1 MSEGTGLKL
10 DELRAQRAQLR
21 ANMKQVEQE
30 MNSSNENG
38 SGSHSGHVRPNVS
51 ASGIGGDLEEGVRL
65 EDGTLRVGIITQ
77 YLQSPGQW

>member
-38 SGSHSGHVRPNVS
+38 SGSHSDILFLCGK
-51 ASGIGGDLEEGVRL
+51 DLRVLGSYSSPGSSQRKRSNFS
-65 EDGTLRVGIITQ
+65 EDGFPRR
-77 YLQSPGQW
+77 

>member
-38 SGSHSGHVRPNVS
+38 SGSHSQNYFLRSEIDRAVCYIS
-51 ASGIGGDLEEGVRL
+51 ATVPILSCSGVNNFKDSQQF
-65 EDGTLRVGIITQ
+65 T
-77 YLQSPGQW
+77 S

>member
-38 SGSHSGHVRPNVS
+38 SGSHSESHLIFIILA
-51 ASGIGGDLEEGVRL
+51 ASG
-65 EDGTLRVGIITQ
+65 
-77 YLQSPGQW
+77 

>member
-38 SGSHSGHVRPNVS
+38 SGSHSKCLILAYRPGLILGFNFPCVLFDF
-51 ASGIGGDLEEGVRL
+51 I
-65 EDGTLRVGIITQ
+65 
-77 YLQSPGQW
+77 

>member
-30 MNSSNENG
+30 INSSNENG
-38 SGSHSGHVRPNVS
+38 SGSHSTSDFSTFLTNLLVVLVNLSRPCLVS
-51 ASGIGGDLEEGVRL
+51 
-65 EDGTLRVGIITQ
+65 
-77 YLQSPGQW
+77 